1 MGGLLVP
8 LLIFLVPTVMADDTC
23 LSRGQLFGVIF
34 GSVAAAFLISAT
46 LAMIM
51 YIWYRRSNA
60 YLKNVKRYQTA
71 VNYKSIAL
79 GLIYKTYIIISPG
92 TLRETDEKS
101 AYANDACDVEDKGCD
116 APKSINKDK
125 MTMIDSFK
133 LKRKMEDTGT
143 QKAYSMEFLNE
154 VEGKVGVQLRGAD
167 IGGLGFNIQGNMNE
181 GIFVKE
187 IISKGIAEQCGN
199 ILVGDKI
206 KSLTINFENMVYED
220 AVTLLSY
227 SSPYKVKLEL
237 ERKLADN
244 VSASESDDEKEM
256 RYHPLFRSN
265 TLTHVH
271 FNPLGGTISTPAT
284 TPQRCTSADSKQKH
298 ALPVAKVVEPD
309 STTCADDSSQGA
321 RDADNSRMDSSD
333 YGSDGVS
340 DCRESTASDGTQK
353 TLSDRIE
360 ITDIIFDKVKS
371 PTPPPARKLELCT
384 ELPPKPRK
392 IVSRSPSPIHKPPP
406 SPKVSRATS
415 PKKTQQVEDSTQTPR
430 IPAETK
436 PTQTSAAVPIPP
448 PISSIPVRKEMET
461 QTKTPS
467 PVLPVEERIVEIP
480 PVEIE
485 EDGPKGPEITEARIS
500 RIPKRSDSIKTPVVE
515 RKLPALP
522 KSVTQRSH
530 SADKNDN
537 VWSRLYQEKK
547 GQLRKTRDIS
557 SPPTAHISGIPT
569 PLRSNSIT
577 TTAPPAPKP
586 VSTENEKYGTLTR
599 EKRDRLMAN
608 DAELERQRE
617 ELKKLG
623 IL

>member
-1 MGGLLVP
+1 MGSLPILL
-8 LLIFLVPTVMADDTC
+8 LLLFLVQTALADDTC

-34 GSVAAAFLISAT
+34 GSVAAAFLISAA
-46 LAMIM
+46 LAMIL
-51 YIWYRRSNA
+51 YVWYRRS
-60 YLKNVKRYQTA
+60 
-71 VNYKSIAL
+71 S
-79 GLIYKTYIIISPG
+79 

-154 VEGKVGVQLRGAD
+154 VEGKVGVQLRGED

-237 ERKLADN
+237 ERKLSEN
-244 VSASESDDEKEM
+244 ASTSDSDDEKEM

-271 FNPLGGTISTPAT
+271 FNPLGTISTPTSVAT
-284 TPQRCTSADSKQKH
+284 TPQRCTSTDSKQKH
-298 ALPVAKVVEPD
+298 ALPAKKEMVEPD
-309 STTCADDSSQGA
+309 STTCADDSSQA

-371 PTPPPARKLELCT
+371 PTPPIARKLEQCT

-392 IVSRSPSPIHKPPP
+392 MISRSPSPIHKPPP
-406 SPKVSRATS
+406 SPKVNRATS
-415 PKKTQQVEDSTQTPR
+415 PKKSQQVEDSTQTAKLS
-430 IPAETK
+430 AETK
-436 PTQTSAAVPIPP
+436 PTQTETAKAPIPP

-467 PVLPVEERIVEIP
+467 PVQTVVERVVEMP
-480 PVEIE
+480 PAEIKE
-485 EDGPKGPEITEARIS
+485 EEPPKVPEITEARIS
-500 RIPKRSDSIKTPVVE
+500 RIPKRADSIKTPVLE

-547 GQLRKTRDIS
+547 GQLRKTRDVS
-557 SPPTAHISGIPT
+557 SPPTAHTSGIPT
-569 PLRSNSIT
+569 PSRSISISGPSPV
-577 TTAPPAPKP
+577 AAVVKP

-599 EKRDRLMAN
+599 DKRDRLMAN

>member
-1 MGGLLVP
+1 MGGQP
-8 LLIFLVPTVMADDTC
+8 ISLLILAVLISTVVADDTC

-46 LAMIM
+46 LAMIL
-51 YIWYRRSNA
+51 YVWYRRS
-60 YLKNVKRYQTA
+60 
-71 VNYKSIAL
+71 
-79 GLIYKTYIIISPG
+79 G
-92 TLRETDEKS
+92 TIRETDEKS

-133 LKRKMEDTGT
+133 LKRKVEDAGT

-154 VEGKVGVQLRGAD
+154 VEGKVGVQLRGED

-237 ERKLADN
+237 ERKLSDN
-244 VSASESDDEKEM
+244 ASTSESDDEKEM

-271 FNPLGGTISTPAT
+271 FNPLGTISTPTSVAT

-298 ALPVAKVVEPD
+298 ALPAKKEFVEPD
-309 STTCADDSSQGA
+309 STTCADDSSQA

-371 PTPPPARKLELCT
+371 PTPPPARKLEQCT

-392 IVSRSPSPIHKPPP
+392 MVSRSPSPIHKPPP
-406 SPKVSRATS
+406 SPKVNRSTS
-415 PKKTQQVEDSTQTPR
+415 PKKMQQVEDSTQTTR
-430 IPAETK
+430 LLAETK
-436 PTQTSAAVPIPP
+436 PTQTEKPKAPIPP

-467 PVLPVEERIVEIP
+467 PVQTIVDRIVEIP
-480 PVEIE
+480 PE
-485 EDGPKGPEITEARIS
+485 EVAEDDTSKGPEITEARIS

-530 SADKNDN
+530 SADK
-537 VWSRLYQEKK
+537 
-547 GQLRKTRDIS
+547 TRDVS
-557 SPPTAHISGIPT
+557 SPPTAHTSGIPT
-569 PLRSNSIT
+569 PSRSNST
-577 TTAPPAPKP
+577 TTAPVVKT
-586 VSTENEKYGTLTR
+586 VSTDNEKYGTLTR

-623 IL
+623 VL

>member
-1 MGGLLVP
+1 MGGQPASLLLLLILVP
-8 LLIFLVPTVMADDTC
+8 AVLADDTC

-34 GSVAAAFLISAT
+34 GSVAAAFLISAA
-46 LAMIM
+46 LAMIL
-51 YIWYRRSNA
+51 YVWYRRSS
-60 YLKNVKRYQTA
+60 T
-71 VNYKSIAL
+71 I
-79 GLIYKTYIIISPG
+79 
-92 TLRETDEKS
+92 RETDEKS
-101 AYANDACDVEDKGCD
+101 AYANDACDVEDKACD

-133 LKRKMEDTGT
+133 LKRKMEDAGT

-154 VEGKVGVQLRGAD
+154 VEGKVGVQLRGED

-237 ERKLADN
+237 ERKLSDTA
-244 VSASESDDEKEM
+244 SASDTDDEKEM

-271 FNPLGGTISTPAT
+271 FNPLGTISTPTSVAT

-298 ALPVAKVVEPD
+298 ALPVKKELIEPD
-309 STTCADDSSQGA
+309 STTCADDSSQA

-371 PTPPPARKLELCT
+371 PTPPPARKLEQCT

-406 SPKVSRATS
+406 SPKVNRATS
-415 PKKTQQVEDSTQTPR
+415 PKKMQQVEDSTQTTKLS
-430 IPAETK
+430 AETK
-436 PTQTSAAVPIPP
+436 PTQTEKPKAPIPP

-467 PVLPVEERIVEIP
+467 PVSSVVEKMVEMP
-480 PVEIE
+480 PAEVKE
-485 EDGPKGPEITEARIS
+485 EELPKGPEITEARIS
-500 RIPKRSDSIKTPVVE
+500 RIPKRADSIKTPVVE
-515 RKLPALP
+515 RKLPELP

-547 GQLRKTRDIS
+547 GQLRKTRDVS
-557 SPPTAHISGIPT
+557 SPPTAHTSGIPT
-569 PLRSNSIT
+569 PSRSNST
-577 TTAPPAPKP
+577 ATAPVVKT
-586 VSTENEKYGTLTR
+586 VSTDNEKYGTLTR

-623 IL
+623 VL

>member
-1 MGGLLVP
+1 MGGPP
-8 LLIFLVPTVMADDTC
+8 LLLLFLALLLPVGVVADETC

-34 GSVAAAFLISAT
+34 GSVAAAFLISAAF
-46 LAMIM
+46 AMILFV
-51 YIWYRRSNA
+51 WFRRAS
-60 YLKNVKRYQTA
+60 A
-71 VNYKSIAL
+71 V
-79 GLIYKTYIIISPG
+79 
-92 TLRETDEKS
+92 RETDEKS

-116 APKSINKDK
+116 APKSLNKDK

-133 LKRKMEDTGT
+133 LKRKVEDAGT

-154 VEGKVGVQLRGAD
+154 VEGKVGVQLRGED

-237 ERKLADN
+237 ERKLTET
-244 VSASESDDEKEM
+244 ASTSDSDDEKEM

-271 FNPLGGTISTPAT
+271 FNPLGTTFSTPSVAT

-298 ALPVAKVVEPD
+298 ALPAKVVPEPD
-309 STTCADDSSQGA
+309 STVADDSS
-321 RDADNSRMDSSD
+321 RMESSD

-353 TLSDRIE
+353 TLSERIE

-371 PTPPPARKLELCT
+371 PTPPPARKLEQCT

-392 IVSRSPSPIHKPPP
+392 MVSRSPSPMHKPPP
-406 SPKVSRATS
+406 SPKVNRATS
-415 PKKTQQVEDSTQTPR
+415 PQKGQQVEDSTQTPR
-430 IPAETK
+430 QSSDTK
-436 PTQTSAAVPIPP
+436 PTQTEQPKAPIPP
-448 PISSIPVRKEMET
+448 PISSIPVRKESETQT

-467 PVLPVEERIVEIP
+467 PVQTFVETVVEMGP
-480 PVEIE
+480 ETKE
-485 EDGPKGPEITEARIS
+485 ETPKGPEITEARIS
-500 RIPKRSDSIKTPVVE
+500 RIPKRADSIKTPVVE

-547 GQLRKTRDIS
+547 GQLRKTRDVS
-557 SPPTAHISGIPT
+557 SPPTAHISAIPT
-569 PLRSNSIT
+569 PSRSNSISAA
-577 TTAPPAPKP
+577 APATKSA
-586 VSTENEKYGTLTR
+586 STDNEKYGTLTR

-623 IL
+623 VL

>member
-1 MGGLLVP
+1 MGGQPTSLL
-8 LLIFLVPTVMADDTC
+8 LLLSLVQYVMADDTC

-34 GSVAAAFLISAT
+34 GSVAAAFLISAA
-46 LAMIM
+46 LAIIL
-51 YIWYRRSNA
+51 YIWYRRSS
-60 YLKNVKRYQTA
+60 T
-71 VNYKSIAL
+71 I
-79 GLIYKTYIIISPG
+79 
-92 TLRETDEKS
+92 RETDEKS

-133 LKRKMEDTGT
+133 LKRKMEDSGT

-154 VEGKVGVQLRGAD
+154 VEGKVGVQLRGVD

-237 ERKLADN
+237 ERKLSD
-244 VSASESDDEKEM
+244 SASVSDSDDDKEM

-271 FNPLGGTISTPAT
+271 FNPLGTISTPTSIAT
-284 TPQRCTSADSKQKH
+284 TPQRCTSTDSKQKH
-298 ALPVAKVVEPD
+298 ALPPQREIIEPD
-309 STTCADDSSQGA
+309 STTCADDNSQA

-333 YGSDGVS
+333 YGSDGIS

-360 ITDIIFDKVKS
+360 VTDIIFDKVKS
-371 PTPPPARKLELCT
+371 PTPPPLRKLEQCT

-392 IVSRSPSPIHKPPP
+392 MVSRSPSPVNKPPP

-415 PKKTQQVEDSTQTPR
+415 PKKSQQVEDSTQTTQLS
-430 IPAETK
+430 AETR
-436 PTQTSAAVPIPP
+436 PTQTEKPIAPVPP

-461 QTKTPS
+461 QTKTP
-467 PVLPVEERIVEIP
+467 PPDQTVVEKIVEIA
-480 PVEIE
+480 PVEIK
-485 EDGPKGPEITEARIS
+485 EDDSKGPEITEARIS
-500 RIPKRSDSIKTPVVE
+500 RIPKRSDSIKTPVIE
-515 RKLPALP
+515 RKLPSLP

-547 GQLRKTRDIS
+547 GNLRKTRDVS
-557 SPPTAHISGIPT
+557 SPPTAHTSGIPT
-569 PLRSNSIT
+569 PSRSSIT
-577 TTAPPAPKP
+577 STVTATVGKTP
-586 VSTENEKYGTLTR
+586 STDNEKYGTLTR

-617 ELKKLG
+617 ELRKLG
-623 IL
+623 VL

>member
-1 MGGLLVP
+1 
-8 LLIFLVPTVMADDTC
+8 
-23 LSRGQLFGVIF
+23 
-34 GSVAAAFLISAT
+34 
-46 LAMIM
+46 
-51 YIWYRRSNA
+51 
-60 YLKNVKRYQTA
+60 
-71 VNYKSIAL
+71 
-79 GLIYKTYIIISPG
+79 
-92 TLRETDEKS
+92 
-101 AYANDACDVEDKGCD
+101 
-116 APKSINKDK
+116 

-133 LKRKMEDTGT
+133 LKRKVEDAGT

-154 VEGKVGVQLRGAD
+154 VEGKVGVQLRGVD

-187 IISKGIAEQCGN
+187 IISKGIAEQSGN

-237 ERKLADN
+237 ERKLTDT
-244 VSASESDDEKEM
+244 SSITDSDDEKEM

-271 FNPLGGTISTPAT
+271 FNPLGSASTKPVT
-284 TPQRCTSADSKQKH
+284 SPQRCTSADSKQKH
-298 ALPVAKVVEPD
+298 ALPAPAIKKTEIVEPD
-309 STTCADDSSQGA
+309 STIADDSSA
-321 RDADNSRMDSSD
+321 RDADNSRMESSD

-353 TLSDRIE
+353 TLSERIE

-371 PTPPPARKLELCT
+371 PTPPPARKLEQCT

-392 IVSRSPSPIHKPPP
+392 MVSRSPSPMHKPPP
-406 SPKVSRATS
+406 SPKVHRGTS
-415 PKKTQQVEDSTQTPR
+415 PHKTQQVEDATQTARLPK
-430 IPAETK
+430 ETK
-436 PTQTSAAVPIPP
+436 PTQTEQPKAPTPP
-448 PISSIPVRKEMET
+448 PISSIPVRKEMEV

-467 PVLPVEERIVEIP
+467 PTVEVETTVAEMTPSTGRKSEVEEDVKR
-480 PVEIE
+480 
-485 EDGPKGPEITEARIS
+485 GPEITEARIS
-500 RIPKRSDSIKTPVVE
+500 RIPKRSDSIKTVVVE

-522 KSVTQRSH
+522 NSVTQRSH

-547 GQLRKTRDIS
+547 GQLRKTRDVS
-557 SPPTAHISGIPT
+557 SPPSVLTSGIPT
-569 PLRSNSIT
+569 PSKLS
-577 TTAPPAPKP
+577 APSSSSSTVAKP
-586 VSTENEKYGTLTR
+586 TSTESEKYGTLTR

-617 ELKKLG
+617 ELRKLG